1 LKSQTILTHFK
12 TLEMNLINRVN
23 NKLANY
29 NFFQVDNFEMEYY
42 DDIKR
47 EKKTN
52 KPICL
57 NPINWNEHKETFYN
71 QRINYY
77 KNEGF
82 TKNQIINF
90 EITETKRL
98 PSENKKYIAL
108 KDNYTQLLNEKLKSE
123 QGNPEQTKKQIEFE
137 DFFFDVTPKQ
147 LKQIK
152 ENFKDLEPK
161 ETAIFIDLLYNDF
174 NVLNITYGSRK
185 GKSQKDFI
193 RHITNYRNQ
202 SINKLFL
209 KDTIKNYIYKGNEA
223 DKTTIKTQLETIL
236 K

>member
-1 LKSQTILTHFK
+1 
-12 TLEMNLINRVN
+12 MNLINRVN

-52 KPICL
+52 KPIGL

-108 KDNYTQLLNEKLKSE
+108 KDNYTQLLNEKLKSKE
-123 QGNPEQTKKQIEFE
+123 GNPEQTKKSIEFE

-152 ENFKDLEPK
+152 ENFINYKGKKLAIFISLAVNEFDVLKIESNDKSGFSCSNFVRMFKENNNYTSVNNFLDANYKFKGNNKDLEQIK
-161 ETAIFIDLLYNDF
+161 KQL
-174 NVLNITYGSRK
+174 
-185 GKSQKDFI
+185 
-193 RHITNYRNQ
+193 Q
-202 SINKLFL
+202 SILNK
-209 KDTIKNYIYKGNEA
+209 N
-223 DKTTIKTQLETIL
+223 
-236 K
+236 

>member
-1 LKSQTILTHFK
+1 MKFQTILTPFK
-12 TLEMNLINRVN
+12 ILEMNLKNRVN

-42 DDIKR
+42 DDIKK

-52 KPICL
+52 KPIGL
-57 NPINWNEHKETFYN
+57 NPINWNEYKETFYN
-71 QRINYY
+71 QRINNY

-152 ENFKDLEPK
+152 ENFINYKGKKLAIFISLAVNEFDVLKIESNDKSGFSCSNFVRMFKENNNYTSVNNFLDANYKFKGNNKDLEQIK
-161 ETAIFIDLLYNDF
+161 KQL
-174 NVLNITYGSRK
+174 
-185 GKSQKDFI
+185 
-193 RHITNYRNQ
+193 Q
-202 SINKLFL
+202 SILNK
-209 KDTIKNYIYKGNEA
+209 N
-223 DKTTIKTQLETIL
+223 
-236 K
+236 

>member
-1 LKSQTILTHFK
+1 LKFQTILTPFK
-12 TLEMNLINRVN
+12 ILEMNLKNRVN

-52 KPICL
+52 KPIGL

-108 KDNYTQLLNEKLKSE
+108 KDNYTQLLNEKLKSKE
-123 QGNPEQTKKQIEFE
+123 GNPKRTKKQIEFE
-137 DFFFDVTPKQ
+137 DFFKNITA
-147 LKQIK
+147 KQIK
-152 ENFKDLEPK
+152 NIKEDFKDLEPK

-174 NVLNITYGSRK
+174 KVLNIIPGSRK

-193 RHITNYRNQ
+193 KHITDNSNQ
-202 SINKLFL
+202 SINMLFS
-209 KDTIKNYIYKGNEA
+209 KDTIENYIYKGNEA

>member
-1 LKSQTILTHFK
+1 MKSQTILTPFK
-12 TLEMNLINRVN
+12 ILEMNLKNRVN

-152 ENFKDLEPK
+152 ENFINYKGKKLAIFISLAVNEFDVLKIESNDKSGFSCSNFVRMFKENNNYTSVNNFLDANYKFKGNNKDLEQIK
-161 ETAIFIDLLYNDF
+161 KQL
-174 NVLNITYGSRK
+174 
-185 GKSQKDFI
+185 
-193 RHITNYRNQ
+193 Q
-202 SINKLFL
+202 SILNK
-209 KDTIKNYIYKGNEA
+209 N
-223 DKTTIKTQLETIL
+223 
-236 K
+236 

>member
-42 DDIKR
+42 DDIKK

-52 KPICL
+52 KPIGL
-57 NPINWNEHKETFYN
+57 NPINWNEYKETFYN
-71 QRINYY
+71 QRINNY

-152 ENFKDLEPK
+152 ENFINYKGKKLAIFISLAVNEFDVLKIESNDKSGFSCSNFVRMFKENNNYTSVNNFLDANYKFKGNNKDLEQIK
-161 ETAIFIDLLYNDF
+161 KQL
-174 NVLNITYGSRK
+174 
-185 GKSQKDFI
+185 
-193 RHITNYRNQ
+193 Q
-202 SINKLFL
+202 SILNK
-209 KDTIKNYIYKGNEA
+209 N
-223 DKTTIKTQLETIL
+223 
-236 K
+236 

>member
-152 ENFKDLEPK
+152 ENFINYKGKKL
-161 ETAIFIDLLYNDF
+161 AIFISLAVNEFDVLKIESNDKSGFSCSNFVRMFKENNNYTSVNNFLDANYKFKGNDRDLE
-174 NVLNITYGSRK
+174 
-185 GKSQKDFI
+185 
-193 RHITNYRNQ
+193 
-202 SINKLFL
+202 SINK
-209 KDTIKNYIYKGNEA
+209 
-223 DKTTIKTQLETIL
+223 QLQSIL
-236 K
+236 NKS

>member
-1 LKSQTILTHFK
+1 
-12 TLEMNLINRVN
+12 MNLRNRVN

-42 DDIKR
+42 DDIKK

-52 KPICL
+52 KPIGL
-57 NPINWNEHKETFYN
+57 NPINWNEYKETFYN
-71 QRINYY
+71 QRINNY

-108 KDNYTQLLNEKLKSE
+108 KDNYTQLLNEKLKSKE
-123 QGNPEQTKKQIEFE
+123 GNPEQTKKPIEFE

-152 ENFKDLEPK
+152 ENFINYKGKKLAIFISLAVNEFDVLKIESNDKSGFSCSNFVRMFKENNNYTSVNNFLDANYKFKGNNKDLEQIK
-161 ETAIFIDLLYNDF
+161 KQL
-174 NVLNITYGSRK
+174 
-185 GKSQKDFI
+185 
-193 RHITNYRNQ
+193 Q
-202 SINKLFL
+202 SILNK
-209 KDTIKNYIYKGNEA
+209 N
-223 DKTTIKTQLETIL
+223 
-236 K
+236 

>member
-1 LKSQTILTHFK
+1 MKSQTILTHFK
-12 TLEMNLINRVN
+12 TLEMNLRNRVN

-42 DDIKR
+42 DDIKK

-52 KPICL
+52 KPIGL
-57 NPINWNEHKETFYN
+57 NPINWNEYKETFYN
-71 QRINYY
+71 QRINNY

-152 ENFKDLEPK
+152 ENFINYKGKKLAIFISLAVNEFDVLKIESNDKSGFSCSNFVRMFKENNNYTSVNNFLDANYKFKGNNKDLEQIK
-161 ETAIFIDLLYNDF
+161 KQL
-174 NVLNITYGSRK
+174 
-185 GKSQKDFI
+185 
-193 RHITNYRNQ
+193 Q
-202 SINKLFL
+202 SILNK
-209 KDTIKNYIYKGNEA
+209 N
-223 DKTTIKTQLETIL
+223 
-236 K
+236 

>member
-1 LKSQTILTHFK
+1 
-12 TLEMNLINRVN
+12 MNLKNRVN

-71 QRINYY
+71 QRINNY

-108 KDNYTQLLNEKLKSE
+108 KDNYTQLLNEKLKSKE
-123 QGNPEQTKKQIEFE
+123 DNPEQTKKSIEFE
-137 DFFFDVTPKQ
+137 DFFKNITA
-147 LKQIK
+147 KQIK
-152 ENFKDLEPK
+152 NIKEDFKDLEPK

-174 NVLNITYGSRK
+174 KVLNIIPGSRK

-193 RHITNYRNQ
+193 KHITDNSNQ
-202 SINKLFL
+202 SINMLFS
-209 KDTIKNYIYKGNEA
+209 KDTIENYIYKGNEA

>member
-1 LKSQTILTHFK
+1 
-12 TLEMNLINRVN
+12 MNS
-23 NKLANY
+23 KNY
-29 NFFQVDNFEMEYY
+29 ELHVNFFFFKIDNFITKYNQET
-42 DDIKR
+42 
-47 EKKTN
+47 KKDQ
-52 KPICL
+52 KSYQRIDL
-57 NPINWNEHKETFYN
+57 KPINWNEYKETFFN
-71 QRINYY
+71 QRFDTY
-77 KNEGF
+77 KDKGF

-90 EITETKRL
+90 EITKVERL
-98 PSENKKYIAL
+98 PNENEKYIAL
-108 KDNYTQLLNEKLKSE
+108 KENYTQLLNEKLKNKE
-123 QGNPEQTKKQIEFE
+123 DNPEQTKKQINFE
-137 DFFFDVTPKQ
+137 DFFFNVKPQQ

-152 ENFKDLEPK
+152 EKFKDLEPK

>member
-1 LKSQTILTHFK
+1 
-12 TLEMNLINRVN
+12 MNLTNRVN

-52 KPICL
+52 KPIGL
-57 NPINWNEHKETFYN
+57 NPINWNEYKETFYN
-71 QRINYY
+71 QRINNY

-108 KDNYTQLLNEKLKSE
+108 KDNYTRLLNEKLKSKE
-123 QGNPEQTKKQIEFE
+123 DNPEQTKKPIEFE
-137 DFFFDVTPKQ
+137 DFFFGVTPEQ

-152 ENFKDLEPK
+152 ENFINYQGKKL
-161 ETAIFIDLLYNDF
+161 AIFISLAVNEFDVLKIESND
-174 NVLNITYGSRK
+174 
-185 GKSQKDFI
+185 KSGFSCSNFVRMFKENN
-193 RHITNYRNQ
+193 NYSSVN
-202 SINKLFL
+202 NFL
-209 KDTIKNYIYKGNEA
+209 DANYKFKGNNRDLEQ
-223 DKTTIKTQLETIL
+223 IKKQLQSTL
-236 K
+236 NKS

>member
-1 LKSQTILTHFK
+1 
-12 TLEMNLINRVN
+12 MNLINRVN

-108 KDNYTQLLNEKLKSE
+108 KDNYTQLLNEKLKSKE
-123 QGNPEQTKKQIEFE
+123 DNPEQTKKPIEFE
-137 DFFFDVTPKQ
+137 DFFFGVTPEQ

-152 ENFKDLEPK
+152 ENFINYQGKKL
-161 ETAIFIDLLYNDF
+161 AIFISLAVNEFDVLKIESNDKSGLSCSNFVRMFKENNNNQSVNKHLNANNKFNGNDRDLE
-174 NVLNITYGSRK
+174 
-185 GKSQKDFI
+185 
-193 RHITNYRNQ
+193 
-202 SINKLFL
+202 SINK
-209 KDTIKNYIYKGNEA
+209 
-223 DKTTIKTQLETIL
+223 QLQSIL
-236 K
+236 NKS

>member
-1 LKSQTILTHFK
+1 
-12 TLEMNLINRVN
+12 MNLRNRVN

-42 DDIKR
+42 DDIKK

-52 KPICL
+52 KPIGL
-57 NPINWNEHKETFYN
+57 NPINWNEYKETFYN
-71 QRINYY
+71 QRINNY

-152 ENFKDLEPK
+152 ENFINYKGKKLAIFISLAVNEFDVLKIESNDKSGFSCSNFVRMFKENNNYTSVNNFLDANYKFKGNNKDLEQIK
-161 ETAIFIDLLYNDF
+161 KQL
-174 NVLNITYGSRK
+174 
-185 GKSQKDFI
+185 
-193 RHITNYRNQ
+193 Q
-202 SINKLFL
+202 SILNK
-209 KDTIKNYIYKGNEA
+209 N
-223 DKTTIKTQLETIL
+223 
-236 K
+236 